1 MILSLFLLFSI
12 IIDHF
17 FFFCSKI
24 LPGLYVKP
32 YKKEVPMK
40 NKKAQL
46 LSIFLSAC
54 ILGTSAPVN
63 AADFYS
69 DAFSADDNVEAE
81 PSSEI
86 SEDLSSEENSDP
98 ADSTGI
104 DTQEESSEDLLQS
117 PKDSNSGST
126 SDAYDASSLEEEFN
140 AGNEEE
146 TFSDSDGT
154 DDFSSG
160 EEGGVRFRRSPD
172 GKKQFR
178 HRSRY
183 SGIELIK
190 YNLHHL

>member
-1 MILSLFLLFSI
+1 
-12 IIDHF
+12 
-17 FFFCSKI
+17 
-24 LPGLYVKP
+24 
-32 YKKEVPMK
+32 MK

-126 SDAYDASSLEEEFN
+126 SDASDASSLEEEFN

-146 TFSDSDGT
+146 TFPIPMEQTIFHPEKKVGYKPVFWT
-154 DDFSSG
+154 VPQKPRWQKAVPSSKQI
-160 EEGGVRFRRSPD
+160 FRYRT
-172 GKKQFR
+172 
-178 HRSRY
+178 H
-183 SGIELIK
+183 
-190 YNLHHL
+190 

>member
-1 MILSLFLLFSI
+1 
-12 IIDHF
+12 
-17 FFFCSKI
+17 
-24 LPGLYVKP
+24 
-32 YKKEVPMK
+32 MK

-117 PKDSNSGST
+117 PKKRLFPIPMEQT
-126 SDAYDASSLEEEFN
+126 IFHPE
-140 AGNEEE
+140 
-146 TFSDSDGT
+146 
-154 DDFSSG
+154 
-160 EEGGVRFRRSPD
+160 
-172 GKKQFR
+172 KKVGYKPVFWTVP
-178 HRSRY
+178 
-183 SGIELIK
+183 
-190 YNLHHL
+190 

>member
-1 MILSLFLLFSI
+1 
-12 IIDHF
+12 
-17 FFFCSKI
+17 
-24 LPGLYVKP
+24 
-32 YKKEVPMK
+32 MK

-126 SDAYDASSLEEEFN
+126 SDASDASSLEEEFN
-140 AGNEEE
+140 AGNE
-146 TFSDSDGT
+146 
-154 DDFSSG
+154 
-160 EEGGVRFRRSPD
+160 
-172 GKKQFR
+172 
-178 HRSRY
+178 
-183 SGIELIK
+183 
-190 YNLHHL
+190 

>member
-1 MILSLFLLFSI
+1 
-12 IIDHF
+12 
-17 FFFCSKI
+17 
-24 LPGLYVKP
+24 
-32 YKKEVPMK
+32 MK

-104 DTQEESSEDLLQS
+104 DTQEESSEIFCNHRKILIAAAHQTLPMLLLWKRNLM
-117 PKDSNSGST
+117 P
-126 SDAYDASSLEEEFN
+126 EM
-140 AGNEEE
+140 
-146 TFSDSDGT
+146 
-154 DDFSSG
+154 
-160 EEGGVRFRRSPD
+160 
-172 GKKQFR
+172 KKRLFPIPMEQTIF
-178 HRSRY
+178 HPEKKVGY
-183 SGIELIK
+183 K
-190 YNLHHL
+190 PVFWTVP